1 MSLVWRTHLDIEGKY
16 FIISYFSLFPPEDDS
31 RVLTECL
38 ISGRLRWLVAGLKLS
53 GERSRREARAN
64 WRLSW
69 VVRKLRQWPPVW
81 LTPTPAP
88 PYQARSTLCL
98 TSEKSKDPSKD
109 FSLELCSGCESLE
122 SREEMWWTSGEEYS
136 AGHSEL
142 PPARWR
148 GGVWCSC
155 RRGGRDHL
163 LTGQGGARR
172 LGWPL
177 LK

>member
-1 MSLVWRTHLDIEGKY
+1 MSDLWQVD
-16 FIISYFSLFPPEDDS
+16 
-31 RVLTECL
+31 RV
-38 ISGRLRWLVAGLKLS
+38 

-81 LTPTPAP
+81 LTPTPAA
-88 PYQARSTLCL
+88 PYQARSTLFL

-109 FSLELCSGCESLE
+109 ISLEHLSGWDSLE
-122 SREEMWWTSGEEYS
+122 SREQMFGTSGEEHS

-142 PPARWR
+142 SPEGWR
-148 GGVWCSC
+148 GGVDCSC

-163 LTGQGGARR
+163 LTGQGGVRR
-172 LGWPL
+172 LAGLCWSNIDYGGRCRGQMVANRL
-177 LK
+177 RQ